1 MSCAC
6 PSFAHRLSPLP
17 VPWRLVTVRPWP
29 CSPSA
34 EHGLLM
40 SWGFGSGPLC
50 LGKARLCS
58 CAEQRLLWVLAVP
71 GWLCSVVAAVPHLC
85 VLSVVPGQHIRHR
98 HGISSPRAGRMEP
111 LPWKPRL
118 WFPWQL
124 AGVHTRLR
132 LAHGGDSGHH
142 QGQGL
147 AGAVTL
153 GELAWGWESWPG
165 AGDTGLGLG
174 ELAAGPA
181 TSAGSAPSAAQ
192 VGSG

>member
-1 MSCAC
+1 
-6 PSFAHRLSPLP
+6 
-17 VPWRLVTVRPWP
+17 
-29 CSPSA
+29 
-34 EHGLLM
+34 M

-98 HGISSPRAGRMEP
+98 RGISSPRAGRMEP

-118 WFPWQL
+118 WFPWQP

-142 QGQGL
+142 QGQGQGL

-153 GELAWGWESWPG
+153 GELAWAWESWAG
-165 AGDTGLGLG
+165 AGRAGCWPCHLCRLCSISSSGGLGVSVGVSAVNRL
-174 ELAAGPA
+174 LVAAEEHRPFSTIPGRN
-181 TSAGSAPSAAQ
+181 AQ
-192 VGSG
+192 N